1 MKFNY
6 SPAPNYRAPIS
17 TKRIMR
23 DLLLGLL
30 VVYLFSLYYYA
41 AHHGM
46 NYLLQAVVIMV
57 SSVVSCVGTEVVW
70 ALCNKKDVKS
80 FLSSSFPWITGVILA
95 LMMPINVHWYAVA
108 VSGIL
113 CILFGKLVFGGFGQN
128 IFNPAAVGRA
138 FIFAAFTGLTVAE
151 VTTGATPTTLIAN
164 TYNWFVTDASLVTQ
178 LLKSVGGLSNLFFG
192 FYPGALG
199 ETSALVIVLVGI
211 YLAVRRVIDWRV
223 PVVYVGGVFVI
234 TLIMALVT
242 GMGVWYPVYHV
253 LTGGLIFGAV
263 FMATDPVTTPTS
275 AAGRCIYALG
285 CAVLTVLIR
294 VKANLPEGV
303 LYSILIMNACTPMIE
318 RVCDCEQIKG
328 LKNSIITFAA
338 VAVIGLGACVLAIN
352 AKEPAMKEV
361 KPTVV
366 NTEDFYMDILDASVA
381 SKTTN
386 ADGSV
391 TVHVVS
397 EGFAAL
403 SGKESNEFDITIK
416 DKAVVSV
423 VVTKCA
429 DTPYVGDKIMEESFL
444 NQFVGLTKKDL
455 EVDVAGSATVS
466 TASTVKAVFTALG
479 K

>member
-41 AHHGM
+41 THHGM
-46 NYLLQAVVIMV
+46 NYLLQAVIIMV
-57 SSVVSCVGTEVVW
+57 SSVAGCVLTEVVW

-178 LLKSVGGLSNLFFG
+178 LLNSVGGLSNLLFG

-199 ETSALVIVLVGI
+199 ETSALVIALVGV
-211 YLAVRRVIDWRV
+211 YLSVRKVIDWRV
-223 PVVYVGGVFVI
+223 PVVFVGGVFVI

-242 GMGVWYPVYHV
+242 GMGFWYPIYHV

-285 CAVLTVLIR
+285 CAVITVLIR

-328 LKNSIITFAA
+328 IKNSLITFAA

-366 NTEDFYMDILDASVA
+366 NTEDFYMDILDASVV

-416 DKAVVSV
+416 NKAVVSV
-423 VVTKCA
+423 EVTKCA
-429 DTPYVGDKIMEESFL
+429 DTAYVGDKIMEESFL

-466 TASTVKAVFTALG
+466 TASTVKAVLTALG